1 MIGKASFIT
10 FTIIVLLTP
19 LPCLSG
25 GIKGDKELLMTV
37 ALRHKAN
44 LESILTWKGEAF
56 EERRTTKK
64 VDNYDYMLDS
74 KLTFSYDQLQ
84 NSVRWNREPQEFR
97 AESKGKSFSST
108 FSWYNSAII
117 TEKASYTYRKS
128 GTDENGNI
136 TFRVIIDE
144 PYKGVR
150 KIGNKGF
157 DPRYFFSDGGD
168 NTYKRLMF
176 LYENADNP
184 KLTERHIKREG
195 DLVIMTLEKTVEGV
209 IRTERQ
215 VFDLSAGGNLVEFYN
230 SGSTYENH
238 REYEYEEKSGV
249 WILKSYKRLNI
260 THREDGSHRSTRTI
274 KWSNSVV
281 NAPLD
286 EDEFTIE
293 KLGVKH
299 GDYIQDNKI
308 GKLYRYEGVLA
319 EAPLRPKSLTGKPLP
334 QFENFNIQI
343 SSQNTKDKML
353 LVCFWD
359 MQQRPSRNCIMQLA
373 KQANQLKQKS
383 LTVVAVQASKVDKNA
398 LNKWIKRNNISF
410 NVGMIEGNEEK
421 IHFTWGLQ
429 SLPWLILTDKERI
442 VRAEGFGINE
452 LNEKITML
460 TENQ

>member
-1 MIGKASFIT
+1 
-10 FTIIVLLTP
+10 VLLTP
-19 LPCLSG
+19 LPCLA
-25 GIKGDKELLMTV
+25 GIQGDVELLKTV

-44 LESILTWKGEAF
+44 FESILTWKGEAF
-56 EERRTTKK
+56 EERRSTKK
-64 VDNYDYMLDS
+64 VDNYDYMLGS

-157 DPRYFFSDGGD
+157 DPRYFFSDAG
-168 NTYKRLMF
+168 NNNIYKRLIF

-184 KLTERHIKREG
+184 KLTERHVKREG
-195 DLVIMTLEKTVEGV
+195 DLVIMTLEKTVEGG

-215 VFDLSAGGNLVEFYN
+215 VFDLSAGGNLIEFYN
-230 SGSTYENH
+230 SGPTYENH

-249 WILKSYKRLNI
+249 WILKSYKKLNI
-260 THREDGSHRSTRTI
+260 THHEDGTHRSTRTI

-281 NAPLD
+281 NVPLE
-286 EDEFTIE
+286 EDEFTMD
-293 KLGVKH
+293 KLGVKP

-308 GKLYRYEGVLA
+308 GRIYKYGIDNIDLGMLDMLEPDNMPEGAKVQGGSEKSDEVITIAQKEDSNEVDTVA
-319 EAPLRPKSLTGKPLP
+319 EREILLTSEATHDTKGARTY
-334 QFENFNIQI
+334 IYVIII
-343 SSQNTKDKML
+343 SS
-353 LVCFWD
+353 V
-359 MQQRPSRNCIMQLA
+359 IGLA
-373 KQANQLKQKS
+373 GIAYK
-383 LTVVAVQASKVDKNA
+383 LT
-398 LNKWIKRNNISF
+398 RRF
-410 NVGMIEGNEEK
+410 R
-421 IHFTWGLQ
+421 
-429 SLPWLILTDKERI
+429 KE
-442 VRAEGFGINE
+442 
-452 LNEKITML
+452 
-460 TENQ
+460 

>member
-1 MIGKASFIT
+1 MLRTNSIIT
-10 FTIIVLLTP
+10 RCTVLTIIVLLRP
-19 LPCLSG
+19 FPCLSG
-25 GIKGDKELLMTV
+25 GIKGDKELLKTV

-56 EERRTTKK
+56 EERRSTKK

-128 GTDENGNI
+128 GTDQNGNV

-157 DPRYFFSDGGD
+157 DPRYFFSDAG
-168 NTYKRLMF
+168 NITYKRLMF

-195 DLVIMTLEKTVEGV
+195 DLVIMTLEKTVEGG
-209 IRTERQ
+209 IRTKRQ
-215 VFDLSAGGNLVEFYN
+215 VFDLSAGGNLIESY
-230 SGSTYENH
+230 SLAPTSENH

-281 NAPLD
+281 NVPLE
-286 EDEFTIE
+286 EDEFTID
-293 KLGVKH
+293 KLGVKP
-299 GDYIQDNKI
+299 GDYIQDTKI
-308 GKLYRYEGVLA
+308 GMMYKYGIDNIDLGMLEVPDTDEMFKEVSVPENDGVSEEPN
-319 EAPLRPKSLTGKPLP
+319 EADTVAKKEDANEADTADTVADRL
-334 QFENFNIQI
+334 
-343 SSQNTKDKML
+343 ML
-353 LVCFWD
+353 
-359 MQQRPSRNCIMQLA
+359 QTSEA
-373 KQANQLKQKS
+373 KGTHIYIYAI
-383 LTVVAVQASKVDKNA
+383 VVAIV
-398 LNKWIKRNNISF
+398 F
-410 NVGMIEGNEEK
+410 
-421 IHFTWGLQ
+421 GLAG
-429 SLPWLILTDKERI
+429 IAYKLTRRFRKEQDQCLD
-442 VRAEGFGINE
+442 N
-452 LNEKITML
+452 
-460 TENQ
+460 